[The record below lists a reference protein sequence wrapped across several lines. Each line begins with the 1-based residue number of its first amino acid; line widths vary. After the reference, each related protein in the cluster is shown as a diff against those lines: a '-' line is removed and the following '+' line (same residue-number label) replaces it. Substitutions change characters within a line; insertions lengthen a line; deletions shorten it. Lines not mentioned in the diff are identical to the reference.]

1 MHGQQAKEKLS
12 KTDKMGKCVI
22 GVVF

>member
-12 KTDKMGKCVI
+12 KIDKMGKCVI